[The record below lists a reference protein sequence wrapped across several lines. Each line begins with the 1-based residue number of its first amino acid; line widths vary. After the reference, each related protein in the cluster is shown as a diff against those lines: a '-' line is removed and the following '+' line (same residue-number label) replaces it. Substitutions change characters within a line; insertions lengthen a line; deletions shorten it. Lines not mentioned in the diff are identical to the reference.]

1 MNASIELYKELIDF
15 CEKHQDDIE
24 TKFQRHHSF
33 EPINE
38 SCYEIMYCAQRNT
51 SSPRP
56 PKDLKAEI
64 PGLTELY
71 KEKSA
76 FYMNPRTKFKK
87 GLDIQLGQW
96 YEKAFQQ
103 YLATKGITVVKKGF
117 PFPDYEVSING
128 KVVAYYEL
136 KFIESP
142 FITAN
147 TKITDTYPYDTKRY
161 DYEASLT
168 LDTGDKMAGQ
178 RKKIEKELLP
188 SGCKVHY
195 IWWFDCFHI
204 KGVFAMSAEDV
215 FDYYDHL
222 SGDVHVRK
230 QREGDIEA
238 HQELGK
244 IYPPLLNMIP
254 LSEILDLYKNA

>member
-76 FYMNPRTKFKK
+76 FYMNPRNKFKK
-87 GLDIQLGQW
+87 GWDIQLGQW

>member
-33 EPINE
+33 EPINK

-76 FYMNPRTKFKK
+76 FYMNPRNKFKK

>member
-1 MNASIELYKELIDF
+1 MNASIELDKELIDF

-76 FYMNPRTKFKK
+76 FYMNPRNKFKK